1 MVVLGKAQRR
11 GILNVFRGVA
21 TQPGAARA
29 VRSAPKRSNPTGD
42 SPKNEMAS
50 SYQVVERAVS
60 AQLLFLGL
68 QLSRWSLC
76 GIIRAPTHPSFPRHR
91 ARKRVQNAGMAE
103 LVDARDSKSRAGD
116 SVPVRFRLPAP
127 SKSKAYQLVSFFY
140 VWRLWLFYAIHLTRY

>member
-1 MVVLGKAQRR
+1 MVGQGKAQRR

-21 TQPGAARA
+21 SQPQLPNEAARA

-127 SKSKAYQLVSFFY
+127 LSSGVLHPLAFG
-140 VWRLWLFYAIHLTRY
+140 AG